1 VNDPGGIL
9 QVPRSAPSGPTT
21 LLDERLATVD
31 EKLGELH
38 REVVSLRKDMN
49 TGFADLRSEMRAGF
63 ADLRSEMHTAVGSI
77 RADMAADRAQVA
89 AMHRQM
95 LALLGGFM
103 IALIGLLA
111 AVVAQL

>member
-9 QVPRSAPSGPTT
+9 QV
-21 LLDERLATVD
+21 
-31 EKLGELH
+31 
-38 REVVSLRKDMN
+38 
-49 TGFADLRSEMRAGF
+49 
-63 ADLRSEMHTAVGSI
+63 
-77 RADMAADRAQVA
+77 
-89 AMHRQM
+89 RQM

>member
-1 VNDPGGIL
+1 MIRAGSSRYHGAHRL
-9 QVPRSAPSGPTT
+9 RGPTVG
-21 LLDERLATVD
+21 DAY
-31 EKLGELH
+31 
-38 REVVSLRKDMN
+38 
-49 TGFADLRSEMRAGF
+49 
-63 ADLRSEMHTAVGSI
+63 GSI